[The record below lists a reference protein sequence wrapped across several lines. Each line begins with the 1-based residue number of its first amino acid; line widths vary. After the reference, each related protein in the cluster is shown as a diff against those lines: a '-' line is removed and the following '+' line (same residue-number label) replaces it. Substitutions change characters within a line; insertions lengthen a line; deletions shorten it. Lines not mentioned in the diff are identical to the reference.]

1 MVDVYVLWVQESAS
15 TSTFKRVCD
24 TKSELSDSSDPEI
37 EEEIEALKPA
47 QVCCYENQHEPL
59 LFWHACSCYQLV
71 PCGHCWT

>member
-1 MVDVYVLWVQESAS
+1 MVDVYMLWAQVSGKTYTSKLFCAS
-15 TSTFKRVCD
+15 V
-24 TKSELSDSSDPEI
+24 SELNDSSDPEI